1 MLQYCAMK
9 LEVQLQTHYNI
20 KAEKSSITADFLV
33 RLKFYHAWH
42 KGMKPEVAEMAES
55 RRSEATELQLNLKR

>member
-1 MLQYCAMK
+1 MK
-9 LEVQLQTHYNI
+9 LEMQLQTPYNI

-42 KGMKPEVAEMAES
+42 RGMNPEVAEMAES
-55 RRSEATELQLNLKR
+55 RRSARCLHSDRECMHV